1 LRQAREDATAALTL
15 TAERMKEYFDRYT
28 REAPEFKEGQK
39 VWLDTRNFNV
49 PGVSRKLVD
58 QYAGPYP
65 VKWKVGNLAYELKLP
80 KDVQIH
86 PVFHVMLL
94 QPRKESRFPGRHPP
108 EPAAIE
114 VEGEEEYEVEKVLES
129 RRYGR
134 WKKLQYLVHWK
145 GWGPEHDSWED
156 ATDVANAPKII
167 QAFHSLRPEAPGPH
181 NKKTKS

>member
-1 LRQAREDATAALTL
+1 
-15 TAERMKEYFDRYT
+15 MKEYYDRYVHD
-28 REAPEFKEGQK
+28 APEFTEGQK
-39 VWLDTRNFNV
+39 VWLDTRNFCV

-58 QYAGPYP
+58 WYAGPYM
-65 VKWKVGNLAYELKLP
+65 VKQKVGNLAYELRLP
-80 KDVQIH
+80 KDLTIH
-86 PVFHVMLL
+86 PVFHVSLL
-94 QPRKESRFPGRHPP
+94 LPHKESRFPGRHPT

-145 GWGPEHDSWED
+145 GWGPKHDSWED
-156 ATDVANAPKII
+156 AMDLANAPRMV
-167 QAFHSLRPEAPGPH
+167 QEFHSAHPEAPSPH